1 MVENTIRK
9 QTQMTL
15 IRALIQTSGGKDNPT
30 HNRTTQ
36 KTKYILEILVLIH
49 GILS

>member
-1 MVENTIRK
+1 MVDTTIHK

-15 IRALIQTSGGKDNPT
+15 IRALLQTSGGKDNPT
-30 HNRTTQ
+30 HYRTTQ

>member
-1 MVENTIRK
+1 MVDTTIHK

-15 IRALIQTSGGKDNPT
+15 IRALLPGGKDDPT
-30 HNRTTQ
+30 HNMTTQ
-36 KTKYILEILVLIH
+36 ETKYILEILVLIH